1 MSVRNAV
8 ALTPDLINHH
18 IKNFIFLRMITHLT
32 IQGIL
37 QILSKLRS
45 LVGISEDAEVTLE
58 MDPGTFDME
67 KLLQLRA
74 AGITRLS
81 LGVQSFD
88 KDVLKKCGRA
98 HTVEDVDRALK
109 LVMSSDFKDNFSVD
123 LISSLPGLSVGL
135 WQETLQKAAGSG
147 CSHISVYDLQ
157 IEDKTAFGRWYS
169 PGVFPLPTDEQS
181 ALMYCRASEIL
192 KTFGY
197 EHYEVSNYAKP
208 GKRSHHN
215 QRYWGCKATWGFG
228 MGAASFIKN
237 NRFTRPDRMIDY
249 TEWLQQ
255 LELKGFTNST
265 VVAEDKDFDDEP
277 NSTTDKLPVDYGDDS
292 ELFLSAG
299 IVSPPGSADILE
311 VVMLALRTSDGLDL
325 ERLGSQY
332 GPVSVEKVLTAVR
345 PFVDKGLISLK
356 SKGNTNSSPSTSNIC
371 LTDPQGFLLSN
382 DIISS
387 VFVELTC

>member
-1 MSVRNAV
+1 
-8 ALTPDLINHH
+8 
-18 IKNFIFLRMITHLT
+18 
-32 IQGIL
+32 
-37 QILSKLRS
+37 
-45 LVGISEDAEVTLE
+45 
-58 MDPGTFDME
+58 MDPGTFDLD

-98 HTVEDVDRALK
+98 HTVEDVDKALR
-109 LVMSSDFKDNFSVD
+109 LVLSSDFKNNFSVD
-123 LISSLPGLSVGL
+123 LISSLPGLSLDL
-135 WQETLQKAAGSG
+135 WQETLQKAADSG

-157 IEDKTAFGRWYS
+157 VEDKTAFGRWYS

-192 KTFGY
+192 KSFGY

-208 GKRSHHN
+208 GKRSQHN
-215 QRYWGCKATWGFG
+215 QRYWGCKPTWGFG

-249 TEWLQQ
+249 SEWLQQ
-255 LELKGFTNST
+255 LELNGFTNST
-265 VVAEDKDFDDEP
+265 VVVDDDDS
-277 NSTTDKLPVDYGDDS
+277 NGTSDSLTNKFAIDDGDDS
-292 ELFLSAG
+292 ELVISEG

-311 VVMLALRTSDGLDL
+311 VVMLALRTADGLDL
-325 ERLGSQY
+325 ESLGSEY
-332 GPVSVEKVLTAVR
+332 GAVSVEKVLTAVR
-345 PFVDKGLISLK
+345 PFVEKGLVSLK
-356 SKGNTNSSPSTSNIC
+356 SEGNTNSSLSTSNIC

>member
-1 MSVRNAV
+1 
-8 ALTPDLINHH
+8 
-18 IKNFIFLRMITHLT
+18 
-32 IQGIL
+32 
-37 QILSKLRS
+37 
-45 LVGISEDAEVTLE
+45 

-67 KLLQLRA
+67 KLLQLRR

-109 LVMSSDFKDNFSVD
+109 LVLSSEFKDNFSID
-123 LISSLPGLSVGL
+123 LISSLPGLSADL
-135 WQETLQKAAGSG
+135 WQETLQKAARSG

-157 IEDKTAFGRWYS
+157 VEDKTAFGRWYS
-169 PGVFPLPTDEQS
+169 PGVFPLPTDDQS
-181 ALMYCRASEIL
+181 AFMYCRASEIL
-192 KTFGY
+192 KSFGY

-208 GKRSHHN
+208 GKRSQHN
-215 QRYWGCKATWGFG
+215 QRYWGCKPTWGFG
-228 MGAASFIKN
+228 MGAASFINN
-237 NRFTRPDRMIDY
+237 NRFTRPDRLIDY
-249 TEWLQQ
+249 TEWLQH
-255 LELKGFTNST
+255 LELNGYTNST
-265 VVAEDKDFDDEP
+265 AVIRDNDFDDGSDSVTEIDE
-277 NSTTDKLPVDYGDDS
+277 NDGDEDS
-292 ELFLSAG
+292 ALVLSAG

-325 ERLGSQY
+325 ESLGSKY
-332 GPVSVEKVLTAVR
+332 GAVSVEKVLTAVR
-345 PFVDKGLISLK
+345 PFLDKGLISLK
-356 SKGNTNSSPSTSNIC
+356 SKRSTDSSTSTSIVC